1 MLIAIVCHQQKEF
14 YKMKLVI
21 INYGAGN
28 TQSVKYAF
36 QRLGVTPILSNNA
49 EEILSADKVIFPGVG
64 HAQAAMNE
72 LKAQGLDTLIPQLK
86 QPVLGICL
94 GMQLLCKF
102 SEEGGTQCLGIIDET
117 VKLFNPIMKVP
128 HMGWQASRL
137 GQLSNKVFNQQDGQV
152 YFVHSYYLPVN
163 QYTVET
169 CDYITPFSASIQKD
183 NFYACQYHPE
193 KSGKVGEQIL
203 KNFLSL

>member
-1 MLIAIVCHQQKEF
+1 
-14 YKMKLVI
+14 MKLVI

-49 EEILSADKVIFPGVG
+49 EEILEADKVIFPGVG

-102 SEEGGTQCLGIIDET
+102 SEEGGTPCLGIIEET
-117 VKLFNPIMKVP
+117 VKLFNPTMKVP